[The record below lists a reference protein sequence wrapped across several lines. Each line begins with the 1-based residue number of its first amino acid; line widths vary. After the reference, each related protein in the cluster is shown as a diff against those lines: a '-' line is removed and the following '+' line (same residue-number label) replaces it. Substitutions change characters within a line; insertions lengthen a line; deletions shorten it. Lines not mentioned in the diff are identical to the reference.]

1 LQNTLNIIETAI
13 QQEAHDRQQ
22 EDTVLNTKIDQE
34 IQQRTHAD
42 TTHANLT
49 TAHSSTTTPEAN
61 RIAMYGAE
69 KGLKSDKVPA
79 QSNDVV
85 RKTELDAE
93 AADKEKELSIL
104 TDQIGALRLLATLN
118 RLCLGT
124 LSGMYIRQRGRGA
137 VSCKPY

>member
-1 LQNTLNIIETAI
+1 
-13 QQEAHDRQQ
+13 
-22 EDTVLNTKIDQE
+22 
-34 IQQRTHAD
+34 
-42 TTHANLT
+42 
-49 TAHSSTTTPEAN
+49 
-61 RIAMYGAE
+61 MYGAE